1 MTKYLFLF
9 ILAVSPLLAQVA
21 HAETADLNS
30 FEAELRML
38 ENQENKT
45 FNRAEE
51 VTLKEINQSEDMMVD
66 SVSTSNA
73 GVQKE
78 EIPSKRPELKI
89 RPTAVKTRRVRS
101 R

>member
-1 MTKYLFLF
+1 MTKYLFVLF
-9 ILAVSPLLAQVA
+9 FVVAPFLTEVSK
-21 HAETADLNS
+21 AEGTDQNS
-30 FEAELRML
+30 FESELRML
-38 ENQENKT
+38 ESEESKT

-51 VTLKEINQSEDMMVD
+51 VTLKEINNADEMMLD

-78 EIPSKRPELKI
+78 EIPSEKPEIKI
-89 RPTAVKTRRVRS
+89 RPAAVKNRRVRS